1 MAELRLLWRV
11 LDLNGINLLTEYIN
25 TKENVHADALSRLD
39 DEEDAAESEGV
50 SDDRRRRAAF
60 SRPVRDGIE
69 CATTAVQ
76 FALGAAGRGGGKLA
90 RAERRALAQREELVQ
105 PAVESASNIGRQVG
119 AVGRRSYRRDTGL
132 AEGELGSEARRPRD
146 RGHAD
151 PGSHRAVHPGPTTD
165 GTRGRS
171 ASLGRRG
178 ISHTTATAPAFV
190 IPRRRVAPRVQRQYK
205 RIAPGDPDGL
215 TDWIG
220 QSLSAGSYRTYGG
233 TWRMFQKYCDEAGVR
248 SLPATSY
255 TVACYLKWLGERG
268 TVQKK
273 SLKPYLSVINTV
285 HKDLGYRQRP
295 AIGALVKSMKQPT
308 GASSIAL
315 LPLTGVAFALG
326 SELGI
331 QRSYV
336 KTAPDACD
344 FDVPGRRTVSW
355 PVTAT
360 WQTLG
365 RMLIRYDRMRRR
377 VCSRATH
384 FFNLG
389 EKARGDAFARWLP
402 VALRA
407 VGAAAPPNG
416 HYAPKSFRSGFA
428 SAVTAMNVSPDR
440 RNYIAGWAANSHA
453 VGTHYVDNVVVVDDA
468 ARFLF
473 GHLIGLPPPP
483 VEVPVAPVAPWSS
496 PLANLA
502 SRLVTLVSP
511 LRGDT

>member
-1 MAELRLLWRV
+1 MGDAPNELEV
-11 LDLNGINLLTEYIN
+11 LEARREILQLEI
-25 TKENVHADALSRLD
+25 ALAQ
-39 DEEDAAESEGV
+39 E
-50 SDDRRRRAAF
+50 RRAA
-60 SRPVRDGIE
+60 
-69 CATTAVQ
+69 
-76 FALGAAGRGGGKLA
+76 
-90 RAERRALAQREELVQ
+90 AE
-105 PAVESASNIGRQVG
+105 
-119 AVGRRSYRRDTGL
+119 
-132 AEGELGSEARRPRD
+132 AEQKG
-146 RGHAD
+146 
-151 PGSHRAVHPGPTTD
+151 
-165 GTRGRS
+165 
-171 ASLGRRG
+171 
-178 ISHTTATAPAFV
+178 
-190 IPRRRVAPRVQRQYK
+190 
-205 RIAPGDPDGL
+205 IAPGDPDGL
-215 TDWIG
+215 TDWVG

-233 TWRMFQKYCDEAGVR
+233 TWRMFQKYCDEAGVC
-248 SLPATSY
+248 SLPATQY

-295 AIGALVKSMKQPT
+295 AIGSLVKSMKRAYGRKVVRIRPAPRILVMPARIILDMWHRVEEFTALPDLEYITKLPEIRALLACIVCYIT
-308 GASSIAL
+308 GSRPSSIAL

-344 FDVPGRRTVSW
+344 FDVPGRRTVTW

-365 RMLIRYDRMRRR
+365 RMLTRYDRMRRR
-377 VCSRATH
+377 VCSRATY

-453 VGTHYVDNVVVVDDA
+453 VGTHYVDNSVVVDDA

-473 GHLIGLPPPP
+473 GYLIGLPPPP